1 MENKIVQSLNTK
13 RSITGKRLYAAASML
28 LVSLL
33 LLSYASYAWLV
44 LSSSPEIA
52 NVTTN
57 IAANG
62 SLEIALGKNI
72 GQSAVGDSFEKQE
85 TTKANRTWG
94 NLIDLSDDSYGLHA
108 ITLRPVMLNSAGGAV
123 NTLHPFSHPIYGSDG
138 RVMKLY
144 SNDMFAAP
152 YNGNWFATV
161 PNEYGVRGIGAA
173 IYATQGEVDTFGPL
187 SHRQRVYYEACD
199 DIDSFGYYYNDY
211 LNFFKCEYI
220 SLCSN
225 TRNVLREYC
234 NNNTEGSITDF
245 DLGTFVKKVENV
257 ISAANED
264 LRLCFTLMA
273 AAEMTPAENYHAVMA
288 LLEEENPD
296 YETAQVLV
304 SEAIQIME
312 ATEVGAAIAE
322 LRAFQDAA
330 AQLKAV
336 IDSDKIDGSDGYSME
351 EIACTVGLI
360 FDLEKSNFTT
370 KTEIIEETSYS
381 ETGEPITVEK
391 AYTVIYDDYYSA
403 VIPELCYYSR
413 YHGKYGG
420 SSSFTRDSHSK
431 LTNSLRTDT
440 GNQDNASRAE
450 TVNDIKDSQMNAI
463 SNSLRLGDL
472 DQAIA
477 TLYVDHLI
485 YWDTHVEEYEHLQEE
500 IAALEPQVRPFEAF
514 IAEQQS
520 ALAAITA
527 EIEALE
533 QQLAATTE
541 LDAKAEIQEQ
551 LTQKQAQVE
560 SINNA
565 LAEPLA
571 KATELANKEA
581 QLQALRE
588 ERVFAPDD
596 SRFETIRSVMVDT
609 IEAMRKYILWA
620 IAYAACDGNVPDDG
634 YHRML
639 EIANSSEYI
648 HPRTAYLTLCN
659 YDVTPP
665 DELKRMVDA
674 YEMLEKELLFLQREA
689 VNAEGNETSG
699 ISDMVSWAEVDA
711 ELKRVFGT
719 IDHEFHFFKEKYDSE
734 TKRYVTTHN
743 RYYSPEDGVVPVKVM
758 TDIREEIEALE
769 KADGTYMRIYHDI
782 SYGEDQL
789 WSHVLGLLQ
798 SISYQSFGYGE
809 SSYVL
814 EDRTFW
820 TQHYMPYSNDLSFNI
835 SVGVGSEE
843 NFNES
848 GLTTRQTY
856 FQKAQKNIS
865 RYQNELMTAAL
876 TMDKDMVALLMDLM
890 AEEDSFSLAT
900 ISNYLSA
907 LEEQV
912 EYGEEIMY
920 QAAMAMVASDYADD
934 TVYNEVYSEYSYNT
948 YDDAAALLAL
958 LRNKRFDEK
967 VMEAFDHRMELLENQ
982 KSQLSRSME
991 LLRSYYDEETGDLTT
1006 EQIPLAEAVALLNPV
1021 LDTSGLNLYGYVA
1034 EKQTQ
1039 PEGSTE
1045 PLPPPVYLRTAL
1057 YQGFGSPAVSISGK
1071 EATIEGSEPI
1081 TLFGDVYLS
1090 FERSVSGALLALAK
1104 TQVETYAPPSGAI
1117 NAEDIITYE
1126 NGMNR
1131 HSYAMGGEEN
1141 LFTLTLCT
1149 MDTPY
1154 ALSTDLWTYTGNTD
1168 YISADYLLYEL
1179 YGYCIDISVRTNA
1192 VDSGLLLQT
1201 EAANRIY
1208 DEELVLTDTTMGAG
1222 SNMEF
1227 VIADDPSYSLD
1238 MAKEYM
1244 SCIRVAI
1251 ADTNTGYLYGYA
1263 ALDMNTAEITEKDE
1277 ALEISDTIIKA
1288 PLRLYDK
1295 NSGIMV
1301 DETDTQYLCDLEQ
1314 NLEKNLTIYVYID
1327 GAKASSE
1334 FTSAHDAKS
1343 LDGVL
1348 NIQFCSS
1355 ASLEPIVMKDLR

>member
-1 MENKIVQSLNTK
+1 MENKIVQSLNAK

-123 NTLHPFSHPIYGSDG
+123 NTLHPFSHPVYGSDG

-173 IYATQGEVDTFGPL
+173 IYATQGEEDTFGPL

-199 DIDSFGYYYNDY
+199 DLISYARTSFRGSYT
-211 LNFFKCEYI
+211 
-220 SLCSN
+220 SLCRSYQS
-225 TRNVLREYC
+225 VLMSYC
-234 NNNTEGSITDF
+234 YYGTGVSAADF
-245 DLGTFVKKVENV
+245 DLNAFYEKVEDIV
-257 ISAANED
+257 SAANED
-264 LRLCFTLMA
+264 LRISFTLMA
-273 AAEMTPAENYHAVMA
+273 AAEMTPTANYHAAMA
-288 LLEEENPD
+288 LLEEEYPD
-296 YETAQVLV
+296 YETTQTLV
-304 SEAIQIME
+304 SEAVQAME
-312 ATEVGAAIAE
+312 ATDVGAAIAE

-336 IDSDKIDGSDGYSME
+336 IDSDEIDGSDGYSME
-351 EIACTVGLI
+351 EIARTVGLI
-360 FDLEKSNFTT
+360 FDLDQTNFSM
-370 KTEIIEETSYS
+370 KTGTYRDK
-381 ETGEPITVEK
+381 T
-391 AYTVIYDDYYSA
+391 YDYIRNDFYNK
-403 VIPELCYYSR
+403 VIPSIYYRVS
-413 YHGKYGG
+413 YQEILGWGDWVDSYGG
-420 SSSFTRDSHSK
+420 SSVSS
-431 LTNSLRTDT
+431 LTYVLDDEEHH
-440 GNQDNASRAE
+440 QDNASRAE

-541 LDAKAEIQEQ
+541 PDAKAEMQGQ

-581 QLQALRE
+581 QLQALLE

-609 IEAMRKYILWA
+609 IEAMRQYILWA
-620 IAYAACDGNVPDDG
+620 IAYAACDGDVPDDG

-648 HPRTAYLTLCN
+648 HPRTAYLTLGN

-699 ISDMVSWAEVDA
+699 ISDMVSWDELGA
-711 ELKRVFGT
+711 ELQRVFGT
-719 IDHEFHFFKEKYDSE
+719 IDHEFYFYKKANASISAP
-734 TKRYVTTHN
+734 VTYYS
-743 RYYSPEDGVVPVKVM
+743 RYSPEIVADAI
-758 TDIREEIEALE
+758 TDILEEIEKLE

-798 SISYQSFGYGE
+798 SINYQSFGYGE

-848 GLTTRQTY
+848 GLTRRQTR
-856 FQKAQKNIS
+856 FQKAQENIS
-865 RYQNELMTAAL
+865 RYQNQLMTAAL
-876 TMDKDMVALLMDLM
+876 TMDKEMVALLLDLM
-890 AEEDSFSLAT
+890 AEKDSFSLAT

-982 KSQLSRSME
+982 KNQLSRSME

-1006 EQIPLAEAVALLNPV
+1006 EQISLAEAVALLNPV

-1057 YQGFGSPAVSISGK
+1057 YQGFGSPAVSVSGK
-1071 EATIEGSEPI
+1071 EATIEDSEPI

-1104 TQVETYAPPSGAI
+1104 TQVETYAPPSGEI

-1179 YGYCIDISVRTNA
+1179 YGYCVDISFRTN
-1192 VDSGLLLQT
+1192 VEGSGLLLQT
-1201 EAANRIY
+1201 DAINRIY
-1208 DEELVLTDTTMGAG
+1208 SDGEIQSDATMGGG
-1222 SNMEF
+1222 SYMEF
-1227 VIADDPSYSLD
+1227 TIANNPAYTTD
-1238 MAKEYM
+1238 MAQEYM
-1244 SCIRVAI
+1244 SCLRVTI
-1251 ADTNTGYLYGYA
+1251 ADTNTGYIYGYA
-1263 ALDMNTAEITEKDE
+1263 SLDMSAAQVSGLK
-1277 ALEISDTIIKA
+1277 IKA
-1288 PLRLYDK
+1288 PLRLHNK
-1295 NSGIMV
+1295 SSGIMG
-1301 DETDTQYLCDLEQ
+1301 DGSTSQYICDLEQ
-1314 NLEKNLTIYVYID
+1314 NLEKNLTVYVYLD
-1327 GAKASSE
+1327 GAKTSE
-1334 FTSAHDAKS
+1334 AMVSAYDEHS

-1348 NIQFCSS
+1348 NLQFCSS
-1355 ASLEPIVMKDLR
+1355 ADLDPIVIRDFINEE

>member
-1 MENKIVQSLNTK
+1 
-13 RSITGKRLYAAASML
+13 ML

-199 DIDSFGYYYNDY
+199 DIWYEARGSFVGNYKYLCRNSQGVLMAYCYYGTGV
-211 LNFFKCEYI
+211 
-220 SLCSN
+220 SAA
-225 TRNVLREYC
+225 
-234 NNNTEGSITDF
+234 DF
-245 DLGTFVKKVENV
+245 DLNAFYEKVDDIV
-257 ISAANED
+257 SAANEE
-264 LRLCFTLMA
+264 LRVDFTLMA
-273 AAEMTPAENYHAVMA
+273 AAEMTPAENYNAVMA
-288 LLEEENPD
+288 LLEEKYPD
-296 YETAQVLV
+296 YEAAQTLV
-304 SEAIQIME
+304 SEAIHTME
-312 ATEVGAAIAE
+312 TTDVGAAIAE

-336 IDSDKIDGSDGYSME
+336 IDSGEIDGSDGYSME

-360 FDLEKSNFTT
+360 FDLDQTNFSMKTGTYRDKTYDYIRNDFYNIVLPNLYYYVSYQETLGWGDWIDKS
-370 KTEIIEETSYS
+370 
-381 ETGEPITVEK
+381 
-391 AYTVIYDDYYSA
+391 
-403 VIPELCYYSR
+403 
-413 YHGKYGG
+413 G
-420 SSSFTRDSHSK
+420 SSFLS
-431 LTNSLRTDT
+431 SLAYSLDDDWRY
-440 GNQDNASRAE
+440 QDNASRE
-450 TVNDIKDSQMNAI
+450 EIVNDIKYPHMDAI
-463 SNSLRLGDL
+463 SNSLRLADL
-472 DQAIA
+472 DQSIIS
-477 TLYVDHLI
+477 LYIDHWT
-485 YWDTHVEEYEHLQEE
+485 YWDTHAEEYTQLKKDIPILESQVKPLEE
-500 IAALEPQVRPFEAF
+500 YIVT
-514 IAEQQS
+514 QQS
-520 ALAAITA
+520 ALTAVTA

-533 QQLAATTE
+533 QKLMAATE
-541 LDAKAEIQEQ
+541 PDAKAEMQGQ
-551 LTQKQAQVE
+551 LTQKQAQAE
-560 SINNA
+560 SISNA

-571 KATELANKEA
+571 KATELTNKEA
-581 QLQALRE
+581 RLQELLE

-596 SRFETIRSVMVDT
+596 SCFETIRSVMVDT
-609 IEAMRKYILWA
+609 VEAMRQYTLWA
-620 IAYAACDGNVPDDG
+620 IAYAACDGDVPDDG

-665 DELKRMVDA
+665 DGLIEILET
-674 YEMLEKELLFLQREA
+674 YERLEKELLFLERASKNGEG
-689 VNAEGNETSG
+689 EGNPG
-699 ISDMVSWAEVDA
+699 IPDMVSWAELDT
-711 ELKRVFGT
+711 ELQRVFGT
-719 IDHEFHFFKEKYDSE
+719 IDHAFYFYKREYDSVNKE
-734 TKRYVTTHN
+734 YITVHN
-743 RYYSPEDGVVPVKVM
+743 RQYCPEDIVAPVDVM
-758 TDIREEIEALE
+758 KNIREEL
-769 KADGTYMRIYHDI
+769 KAYETTVGVLPEHASHNIVYKDY
-782 SYGEDQL
+782 QL
-789 WSHVLGLLQ
+789 WAQALGLLQ
-798 SISYQSFGYGE
+798 SIHSPYKPYEYGVSSFTM
-809 SSYVL
+809 
-814 EDRTFW
+814 EDCQFTTGHTMW
-820 TQHYMPYSNDLSFNI
+820 YTEGLYIDI

-848 GLTTRQTY
+848 GLTRRQTR
-856 FQKAQKNIS
+856 FQKAQENIS
-865 RYQNELMTAAL
+865 RYQNQLMTAAL

-890 AEEDSFSLAT
+890 AEKDSFSLLT